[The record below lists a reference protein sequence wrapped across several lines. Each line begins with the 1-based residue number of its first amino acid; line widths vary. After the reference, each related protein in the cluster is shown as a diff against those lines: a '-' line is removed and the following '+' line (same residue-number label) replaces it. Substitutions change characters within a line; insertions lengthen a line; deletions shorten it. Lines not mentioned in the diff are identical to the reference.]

1 MEIQWK
7 GGQVSS
13 GALLL
18 YRSMHLIRQTLSV
31 LDRRHKN
38 DRISFYAK
46 AFGKLMLPDRFFQ
59 HKAQS
64 LISRYPVLSAENQAR
79 LDYYCKLMSPFT
91 LTDENGI
98 GLDQFRSHPKSTYFL
113 DFYPFIRAF
122 PGNKKFLTLFGDV
135 VSIPDQP
142 SFVKSRPIAGINQNS
157 VLLKLDSI
165 RHFTFVQ
172 DTKPFRE
179 KHPALVWRGRLHL
192 DSAKERRLDFLR
204 DFTGKPGF
212 DIGHINKGEIFP
224 EFRRERLSIQD
235 QLNFKY
241 ILSLEGVDVATNL
254 KWIMSSHSL
263 CFSQKLKF
271 ETWYMEGLLQP
282 GVHYVEIADDF
293 SDVEQKIDYY
303 ENHPDEAEQIIANAN
318 AYTRQFFNPEIEDLL
333 SYLVIKR
340 YLELSQPV

>member
-1 MEIQWK
+1 M
-7 GGQVSS
+7 
-13 GALLL
+13 
-18 YRSMHLIRQTLSV
+18 RLIRKIFSA

-46 AFGKLMLPDRFFQ
+46 AFGKLILPDRFFQ
-59 HKAQS
+59 QQAQN
-64 LISRYPVLSAENQAR
+64 LFEKYPTLNTEQQAR
-79 LDYYCKLMSPFT
+79 LDYYCKLTSSFQ
-91 LTDENGI
+91 LTNGV
-98 GLDQFRSHPKSTYFL
+98 GLEQFRNHPKTTYFL
-113 DFYPFIRAF
+113 DFYPYIRAF
-122 PGNKKFLTLFGDV
+122 SSNSQFLTLFGDV

-142 SFVKSRPIAGINQNS
+142 SFVKSRPIHGANQNS
-157 VLLKLDSI
+157 VLLKLDAI
-165 RHFTFVQ
+165 RHFTFVN
-172 DTKPFRE
+172 DTQAFRQ
-179 KHPALVWRGRLHL
+179 KLPALVWRGRLHL

-204 DFTGKPGF
+204 EFTGKPGF

-224 EFRRERLSIQD
+224 ELRRERLSIQD

-303 ENHPDEAEQIIANAN
+303 ERHPEEAEKIIANAN

-333 SYLVIKR
+333 SYLVINR
-340 YLELSQPV
+340 YLELCRIA

>member
-1 MEIQWK
+1 M
-7 GGQVSS
+7 
-13 GALLL
+13 
-18 YRSMHLIRQTLSV
+18 RLIKQTLSA

-46 AFGKLMLPDRFFQ
+46 AFGKLILPDRFFQ

-64 LISRYPVLSAENQAR
+64 LIDRYPVLNVEHQAR
-79 LDYYCKLMSPFT
+79 LDYYCKLLAPFQ
-91 LTDENGI
+91 LRDSI
-98 GLDQFRSHPKSTYFL
+98 KLDQFRSHPKSTYFL
-113 DFYPFIRAF
+113 DFYPYIRAF
-122 PGNKKFLTLFGDV
+122 PSTSQFLTLFGDV
-135 VSIPDQP
+135 ISIPEQP
-142 SFVKSRPIAGINQNS
+142 SFVKSRPIYGTNQNS
-157 VLLKLDSI
+157 VLLKLDAI
-165 RHFTFVQ
+165 RHFTFVNDPQ
-172 DTKPFRE
+172 SFNQKRS
-179 KHPALVWRGRLHL
+179 ALVWRGRLHL

-204 DFTGKPGF
+204 EFTGKPGF
-212 DIGHINKGEIFP
+212 NIGHINKGKIFP
-224 EFRRERLSIQD
+224 EFRRELLSIQD

-303 ENHPDEAEQIIANAN
+303 ENHPDEAEQIIRNAN

-340 YLELSQPV
+340 YLELSQPA

>member
-1 MEIQWK
+1 M
-7 GGQVSS
+7 
-13 GALLL
+13 
-18 YRSMHLIRQTLSV
+18 RLIKQTLSA

-46 AFGKLMLPDRFFQ
+46 AFGKLILPDRFFH

-64 LISRYPVLSAENQAR
+64 LINRHPILNVEHQAR
-79 LDYYCKLMSPFT
+79 LDYYCKLIVPFQ
-91 LTDENGI
+91 LRDSI
-98 GLDQFRSHPKSTYFL
+98 RLDQFRSHPKSTYFL
-113 DFYPFIRAF
+113 DFYPYIRAF
-122 PGNKKFLTLFGDV
+122 PSTSQFLTLFGDV

-142 SFVKSRPIAGINQNS
+142 SFVKSRPIHGANQNS
-157 VLLKLDSI
+157 VLLKLDAI
-165 RHFTFVQ
+165 RHFTFVNDAQ
-172 DTKPFRE
+172 SFR
-179 KHPALVWRGRLHL
+179 KKRPALVWRGRLHL

-212 DIGHINKGEIFP
+212 DIGHINKGEVFP

-293 SDVEQKIDYY
+293 SDVEQKIEYY
-303 ENHPDEAEQIIANAN
+303 ENNPDEAEQIIANAN
-318 AYTRQFFNPEIEDLL
+318 AYTRQFFSQEVEDLL
-333 SYLVIKR
+333 SYLVVKR

>member
-1 MEIQWK
+1 M
-7 GGQVSS
+7 
-13 GALLL
+13 
-18 YRSMHLIRQTLSV
+18 RLIKQTLSA

-46 AFGKLMLPDRFFQ
+46 AFGKLILPDRFFH

-64 LISRYPVLSAENQAR
+64 LIDRYPVLNAEHLAR
-79 LDYYCKLMSPFT
+79 LDYYCKLIAPFQ
-91 LTDENGI
+91 LRDSI
-98 GLDQFRSHPKSTYFL
+98 RLDQFRSHPKSTYFL
-113 DFYPFIRAF
+113 DFYPYIRAF
-122 PGNKKFLTLFGDV
+122 PSTSQFLTLFGDV
-135 VSIPDQP
+135 INIPDQP
-142 SFVKSRPIAGINQNS
+142 SFVKSRPIHGANQNS
-157 VLLKLDSI
+157 VLLKLDAI
-165 RHFTFVQ
+165 RHFTFVNDAQ
-172 DTKPFRE
+172 SFKAKRPS
-179 KHPALVWRGRLHL
+179 LVWRGRLHL

-204 DFTGKPGF
+204 EFTGKPGF

-235 QLNFKY
+235 QLSFKY

-254 KWIMSSHSL
+254 KWIMSSNSL

-271 ETWYMEGLLQP
+271 ETWYMEGRLQP
-282 GVHYVEIADDF
+282 SVHYVEIADDF

-303 ENHPDEAEQIIANAN
+303 ENHPEKAEQIIANAN

>member
-1 MEIQWK
+1 M
-7 GGQVSS
+7 
-13 GALLL
+13 
-18 YRSMHLIRQTLSV
+18 RLIRQILSA

-46 AFGKLMLPDRFFQ
+46 AFGKLILPDSFFQ

-64 LISRYPVLSAENQAR
+64 LIDRYPVLNAEHQTR
-79 LDYYCKLMSPFT
+79 LDYYCKLISPFQ
-91 LTDENGI
+91 LSDSV

-113 DFYPFIRAF
+113 DFYPYIRAF
-122 PGNKKFLTLFGDV
+122 PSTSQFLTLFGDV

-142 SFVKSRPIAGINQNS
+142 SFVKSRPIHGANQNS
-157 VLLKLDSI
+157 VLLKLDAI
-165 RHFTFVQ
+165 RHFTFVNDAQ
-172 DTKPFRE
+172 SFRE

-212 DIGHINKGEIFP
+212 DIGHINKGGVFP

-235 QLNFKY
+235 QLSFKC

-254 KWIMSSHSL
+254 KWIMSSNSL

-271 ETWYMEGLLQP
+271 ETWYMEGRLQP

-303 ENHPDEAEQIIANAN
+303 ENNPDEAEQIIANAN

>member
-1 MEIQWK
+1 MGLIKQ
-7 GGQVSS
+7 
-13 GALLL
+13 LF
-18 YRSMHLIRQTLSV
+18 RS

-38 DRISFYAK
+38 NRITYYAK
-46 AFGKLMLPDRFFQ
+46 AYGKLILPDRFFQ
-59 HKAQS
+59 HKAERLFAQ
-64 LISRYPVLSAENQAR
+64 YPVATPGLQKR
-79 LDYYCKLMSPFT
+79 LDYYCKLVAPFN
-91 LTDENGI
+91 LTEGTSLADI
-98 GLDQFRSHPKSTYFL
+98 RSHPRTTYFL

-122 PGNKKFLTLFGDV
+122 PHDHSFNTLFGDV
-135 VSIPDQP
+135 TTIPDQP
-142 SFVKSRPIAGINQNS
+142 SFVKSRPIQGDNQNS
-157 VLLKLDSI
+157 VLMKLGSV
-165 RHFTFVQ
+165 RHFTFVK
-172 DTKPFRE
+172 DTLDFRR
-179 KHPALVWRGRLHL
+179 KHSVLVWRGRLHP
-192 DSAKERRLDFLR
+192 AITKERRIDFLR
-204 DFTGKPGF
+204 EFSGKSGF

-235 QLNFKY
+235 QLKFKY

-293 SDVEQKIDYY
+293 SDVEEKIDYY

-333 SYLVIKR
+333 SYLVVKR
-340 YLELSQPV
+340 YLEFSQLM

>member
-1 MEIQWK
+1 M
-7 GGQVSS
+7 
-13 GALLL
+13 
-18 YRSMHLIRQTLSV
+18 RLIRQILSA

-46 AFGKLMLPDRFFQ
+46 AFGKLILPDSFFR
-59 HKAQS
+59 HKAKS
-64 LISRYPVLSAENQAR
+64 LIDRYPVLNAEHQTR
-79 LDYYCKLMSPFT
+79 LDYYCKLILPFQ
-91 LTDENGI
+91 LSDSV

-113 DFYPFIRAF
+113 DFYPYIRAF
-122 PGNKKFLTLFGDV
+122 PSTSQFLTLFGDV

-142 SFVKSRPIAGINQNS
+142 SFVKSRPIHGANQNS
-157 VLLKLDSI
+157 VLLKLDAI
-165 RHFTFVQ
+165 RHFTFVNDAQ
-172 DTKPFRE
+172 SFRE
-179 KHPALVWRGRLHL
+179 KRPALVWRGRLHL

-212 DIGHINKGEIFP
+212 DIGHINKGGIFP

-235 QLNFKY
+235 QLSFKY

-254 KWIMSSHSL
+254 KWIMSSNSL

-271 ETWYMEGLLQP
+271 ETWYMEGRLQP

-303 ENHPDEAEQIIANAN
+303 ENNPDEAEQIIATAN

>member
-1 MEIQWK
+1 MGLIKQ
-7 GGQVSS
+7 
-13 GALLL
+13 LF
-18 YRSMHLIRQTLSV
+18 RS

-38 DRISFYAK
+38 NRITYYAK
-46 AFGKLMLPDRFFQ
+46 AYGKLILPDRFFQ
-59 HKAQS
+59 HKAERLLAQ
-64 LISRYPVLSAENQAR
+64 YPVATPDLQKR
-79 LDYYCKLMSPFT
+79 LDYYCKLIAPFN
-91 LTDENGI
+91 LTESTRLADI
-98 GLDQFRSHPKSTYFL
+98 RSHPRTTYFL

-122 PGNKKFLTLFGDV
+122 PHDHSFNTLFGDV
-135 VSIPDQP
+135 TTIPNQP
-142 SFVKSRPIAGINQNS
+142 SFVKSRPIQGDNQNS
-157 VLLKLDSI
+157 VLMKLGSV
-165 RHFTFVQ
+165 RHFTFVK
-172 DTKPFRE
+172 DTLDFRR
-179 KHPALVWRGRLHL
+179 KRSVLVWRGRLHPAI
-192 DSAKERRLDFLR
+192 AKERRIDFLR
-204 DFTGKPGF
+204 EFYGKRGF

-293 SDVEQKIDYY
+293 SDVEEKIDYY

-333 SYLVIKR
+333 SYLVVKR
-340 YLELSQPV
+340 YLEFSQPR

>member
-1 MEIQWK
+1 M
-7 GGQVSS
+7 
-13 GALLL
+13 
-18 YRSMHLIRQTLSV
+18 RLIRQILSA

-46 AFGKLMLPDRFFQ
+46 AFGKLILPDRFFQ
-59 HKAQS
+59 QKAQS
-64 LISRYPVLSAENQAR
+64 LIDRYPVLNAEHQAR
-79 LDYYCKLMSPFT
+79 LDYYCKLVTPFQ
-91 LTDENGI
+91 LSDGI
-98 GLDQFRSHPKSTYFL
+98 RLDQFRSHPKSTYFL
-113 DFYPFIRAF
+113 DFYPYIRAF
-122 PGNKKFLTLFGDV
+122 PSTAQFLTLFGDV

-142 SFVKSRPIAGINQNS
+142 SFVKSRPINGANHNS
-157 VLLKLDSI
+157 VLLKLDAI
-165 RHFTFVQ
+165 RHFTFVNDAQ
-172 DTKPFRE
+172 TFME
-179 KHPALVWRGRLHL
+179 KRPALVWRGRLHL

-212 DIGHINKGEIFP
+212 DIGHINKDGIFP

-235 QLNFKY
+235 QLSFKY

-254 KWIMSSHSL
+254 KWIMSSNSL

-293 SDVEQKIDYY
+293 SDVEQKIEYY
-303 ENHPDEAEQIIANAN
+303 ENNPDEAEQIIANAN
-318 AYTRQFFNPEIEDLL
+318 AYTRQFFKQEVEDLL
-333 SYLVIKR
+333 SYLVVKR

>member
-1 MEIQWK
+1 MLRRK
-7 GGQVSS
+7 PM
-13 GALLL
+13 
-18 YRSMHLIRQTLSV
+18 RLIRETLSI

-46 AFGKLMLPDRFFQ
+46 ALGKLILPDRFFQ
-59 HKAQS
+59 RRAHS
-64 LISRYPVLSAENQAR
+64 LISRYGVLSVENQTR
-79 LDYYCKLMSPFT
+79 LDYYCKLAHPFN
-91 LTDENGI
+91 LNSGI
-98 GLDQFRSHPKSTYFL
+98 TLDQFRSHPKSTYFL
-113 DFYPFIRAF
+113 DFYPYIRAF
-122 PGNKKFLTLFGDV
+122 PGNSTFLTLFGDV
-135 VSIPDQP
+135 ITTPDQP
-142 SFVKSRPIAGINQNS
+142 SFVKSRPIAGANQNS

-165 RHFTFVQ
+165 RHFTFVNDAQ
-172 DTKPFRE
+172 PFR
-179 KHPALVWRGRLHL
+179 KKRSALVWRGRLHL

-204 DFTGKPGF
+204 EFTGQPGF
-212 DIGHINKGEIFP
+212 DIGHINKGEVFP

-254 KWIMSSHSL
+254 KWIMSSQSL

-282 GVHYVEIADDF
+282 GVHYVEISDDF
-293 SDVEQKIDYY
+293 SDVAQKIEYY
-303 ENHPDEAEQIIANAN
+303 ENHPEEAEEIIANAN

-340 YLELSQPV
+340 YLELSANV